1 MHVDLF
7 FRRLQRRGQKF
18 AANHFSSIQII
29 VFYYILMT
37 VLSLVLFY
45 MPIFREPDSHVSFVD
60 MLFMAISTVSVTGL
74 STFDINSVFNDN
86 GIILLEILFQV
97 GGLGIMMIST
107 AFVIFS
113 KRRITLKQRQLI
125 MTDMNQP
132 RLSGIVRLIRIT
144 FAILIWFQL
153 LFGTFFSI
161 YFYYRGYFD
170 RWRDAVFYGFYQAIS
185 AVTNSGFDVTG
196 DSIKTF
202 AHDYF
207 FLILIMFLIFV
218 GGIGFPVLME
228 CREWLL
234 YKRSNAKLP
243 FRFSLFTKLAVL
255 AFVILFVWG
264 TVLIYLLE
272 KDHLFQDSN
281 MSVKWINSMFYSIT
295 TRNAGLQIHDLGDFQ
310 ITTLIIFSLL
320 MFIGCSPSS
329 VGGGIR
335 TTTVAIIGLYL
346 YSFLKSE
353 DNINIFGRRIDQDDV
368 RKSVVVFM
376 LSLGMCFFCIVF
388 LSATEEQT
396 LISIII
402 EVTSAFGTTGLS
414 LGITGDLSVV
424 GKITIAVLM
433 FIGRIGMLYTL
444 MLFVPKETRDLGY
457 EYPSEKIIIG

>member
-45 MPIFREPDSHVSFVD
+45 LPIFREPDSHVSFVD

-161 YFYYRGYFD
+161 TE
-170 RWRDAVFYGFYQAIS
+170 A
-185 AVTNSGFDVTG
+185 
-196 DSIKTF
+196 
-202 AHDYF
+202 
-207 FLILIMFLIFV
+207 ILIV
-218 GGIGFPVLME
+218 GVM
-228 CREWLL
+228 
-234 YKRSNAKLP
+234 P
-243 FRFSLFTKLAVL
+243 FFMVFIRRYRLSRTL
-255 AFVILFVWG
+255 
-264 TVLIYLLE
+264 
-272 KDHLFQDSN
+272 
-281 MSVKWINSMFYSIT
+281 
-295 TRNAGLQIHDLGDFQ
+295 DL
-310 ITTLIIFSLL
+310 T
-320 MFIGCSPSS
+320 
-329 VGGGIR
+329 
-335 TTTVAIIGLYL
+335 
-346 YSFLKSE
+346 
-353 DNINIFGRRIDQDDV
+353 
-368 RKSVVVFM
+368 
-376 LSLGMCFFCIVF
+376 
-388 LSATEEQT
+388 
-396 LISIII
+396 
-402 EVTSAFGTTGLS
+402 S
-414 LGITGDLSVV
+414 LGIPSSPLHM
-424 GKITIAVLM
+424 TI
-433 FIGRIGMLYTL
+433 F
-444 MLFVPKETRDLGY
+444 
-457 EYPSEKIIIG
+457 S

>member
-196 DSIKTF
+196 DSIKPF
-202 AHDYF
+202 ARDYF

-255 AFVILFVWG
+255 AFVILFVSG

-424 GKITIAVLM
+424 GKITIATLM